1 MGYTT
6 QAGIDALNAER
17 DVLKARLAT
26 SCNERSQ
33 AGTFVN
39 FLNHEGHHDLAECLK
54 QESFLADRLA
64 RVDRLLAEAQTAPIP
79 NHVKTVAF
87 GHLVRLAQVRRGIE
101 VGEFTAIICGHD
113 EPDLYESVKNVSNV
127 SPLGR
132 KLIKKCVGDILD
144 VTTPKGVTEYEI
156 LEISIPD
163 SDSLE
168 LKKVA

>member
-39 FLNHEGHHDLAECLK
+39 FLNHECLK

-144 VTTPKGVTEYEI
+144 VTTPRAEKGRLNI
-156 LEISIPD
+156 RR
-163 SDSLE
+163 
-168 LKKVA
+168 